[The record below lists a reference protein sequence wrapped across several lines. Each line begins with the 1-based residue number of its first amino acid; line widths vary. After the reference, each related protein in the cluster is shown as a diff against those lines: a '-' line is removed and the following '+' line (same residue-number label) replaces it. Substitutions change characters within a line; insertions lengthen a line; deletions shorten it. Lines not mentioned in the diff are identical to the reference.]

1 MYLEKFVA
9 VVKAGGKVLREIDG
23 AVRLPFGSE
32 FSIQLK
38 NMNTVRALVIIEID
52 GVDATENVELV
63 VPANGTL
70 ELERFIK
77 NGNLTAGHKF
87 KFIERTEKIE
97 NGPRGIKAEDGLIR
111 IQFEFEKDPTLLTY
125 QHDIYQRRDVIW
137 KSAPLIGTTIYG
149 AAGTAEIK
157 TCGTIYTNA
166 DITLGAPGVADDST
180 ATTLQNDVGITVPG
194 AVSTQTFNK
203 VYGIQGSG
211 KKHVIVLRLLGSAG
225 KIEKPV
231 TVKTKVE
238 CPTCGTKNTS
248 AVKFCS
254 ECGTGLIEV

>member
-9 VVKAGGKVLREIDG
+9 VVKTDGKVLREIDG
-23 AVRLPFGSE
+23 AVRVPFGSE

-38 NMNTVRALVIIEID
+38 NMNTMRALVTVEID
-52 GVDATENVELV
+52 GVNATENIQLV
-63 VPANGTL
+63 IPPNDTL

-77 NGNLTAGHKF
+77 NGNLTAGNKF

-111 IQFEFEKDPTLLTY
+111 IEFEFEKDPTLLTY
-125 QHDIYQRRDVIW
+125 QHAGRFW
-137 KSAPLIGTTIYG
+137 KSTPLIGTTIYG
-149 AAGTAEIK
+149 AGGIAEVKTSGTM
-157 TCGTIYTNA
+157 YTNA
-166 DITLGAPGVADDST
+166 GITLGASGVAGNS
-180 ATTLQNDVGITVPG
+180 AVSSLQNDVGITVPG

-211 KKHVIVLRLLGSAG
+211 KKYVIVLRLLGSAG

-238 CPTCGTKNTS
+238 CPTCGTKNRSTS
-248 AVKFCS
+248 KFCS
-254 ECGTGLIEV
+254 ECGTGLVEVNQNT

>member
-9 VVKAGGKVLREIDG
+9 VVKADGKVLREIDG

-38 NMNTVRALVIIEID
+38 NMNTVRALVTIEID

-63 VPANGTL
+63 VPANDTL

-111 IQFEFEKDPTLLTY
+111 IQFEFEKEQPP
-125 QHDIYQRRDVIW
+125 IYVPRDVIW
-137 KSAPLIGTTIYG
+137 KSTPLIGTTIYD

-157 TCGTIYTNA
+157 TCGTIYSNA
-166 DITLGAPGVADDST
+166 EMTLGTPGVAGDST

-194 AVSTQTFNK
+194 GVSSQTFNR

-248 AVKFCS
+248 AAKFCS